1 VLLDKVK
8 DLTERQWYVCKGH
21 YPKWL
26 EGDVL
31 MHQIES
37 GSYRRQGRAL
47 TNFDRTLPPLS
58 LTSLSKSQK
67 IPTILIS

>member
-1 VLLDKVK
+1 M
-8 DLTERQWYVCKGH
+8 VCKGH

-26 EGDVL
+26 EGNVL